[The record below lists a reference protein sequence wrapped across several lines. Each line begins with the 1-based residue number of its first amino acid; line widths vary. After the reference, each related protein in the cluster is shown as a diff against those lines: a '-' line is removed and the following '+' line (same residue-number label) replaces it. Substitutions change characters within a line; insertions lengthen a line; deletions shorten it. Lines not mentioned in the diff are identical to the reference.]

1 MPESDAGECAAKTES
16 ALPVPVCPSS
26 KATLFDV
33 FVFVLFYSKATLFDV
48 FLFVLFYSKVT
59 LFNVFVLFYSK
70 MTLFD
75 VFVLFCSKV
84 TLFDEARLCVLQQGH
99 LALHAP

>member
-33 FVFVLFYSKATLFDV
+33 FVFVLFYSKA
-48 FLFVLFYSKVT
+48 T

>member
-59 LFNVFVLFYSK
+59 LF
-70 MTLFD
+70 
-75 VFVLFCSKV
+75 
-84 TLFDEARLCVLQQGH
+84 DEARLCVLQQGH